1 MCDSVQKYARRFAIV
16 SSHREGAAMRD
27 FIKHFRRDR
36 DGVWTCVSPAD
47 LETVQGRV
55 RVIPGTS
62 FPPGTLFM
70 GIDLVGMLDDEFSK
84 VNGHRRWS
92 RRSVASSSL
101 DT

>member
-1 MCDSVQKYARRFAIV
+1 
-16 SSHREGAAMRD
+16 MRD